1 MSLNIDINFDEKS
14 NIWDVKLSG
23 EVDLYSANE
32 LKEELNIAIEEH
44 KEDLKIDLQNL
55 DYIDSTGLG
64 ILIGVLKRLQQA
76 QKDIYI
82 VNSKQNVRKIF
93 TITGLDKIFKVEG

>member
-1 MSLNIDINFDEKS
+1 MSLNIEISFDDKS

-44 KEDLKIDLQNL
+44 KEDLKIDLQKSWLYWLYWIGNF
-55 DYIDSTGLG
+55 DRCVKEIKTGTKGYI
-64 ILIGVLKRLQQA
+64 
-76 QKDIYI
+76 Y
-82 VNSKQNVRKIF
+82 SK
-93 TITGLDKIFKVEG
+93 FKTKCKKNIHNNRTR

>member
-1 MSLNIDINFDEKS
+1 MSLNIEISFDDKS

-32 LKEELNIAIEEH
+32 LKEELNISIEEH
-44 KEDLKIDLQNL
+44 KEDF
-55 DYIDSTGLG
+55 YIDSTGLG
-64 ILIGVLKRLQQA
+64 ILIGVLKRLKQA

-82 VNSKQNVRKIF
+82 VNSKPNVRKIF